1 MTEKPV
7 TTRGPSVSRVVRA
20 ATDINPKVKV
30 PAVVGLL
37 IACILAVL
45 AILSTVPALAFYVSI
60 GMAIVT
66 TAGGYF
72 VYGD

>member
-7 TTRGPSVSRVVRA
+7 TTRGPSVGRVVRA

-30 PAVVGLL
+30 PAVLAVV

-45 AILSTVPALAFYVSI
+45 AILSSVPALTFYVSI

-66 TAGGYF
+66 TAAGYF